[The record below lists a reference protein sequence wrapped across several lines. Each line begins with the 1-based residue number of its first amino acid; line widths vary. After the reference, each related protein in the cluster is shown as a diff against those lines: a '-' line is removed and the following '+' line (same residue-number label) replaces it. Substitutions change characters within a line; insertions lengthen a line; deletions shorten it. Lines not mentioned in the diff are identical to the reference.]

1 MKFAN
6 ICLMAVLSLVLY
18 MADRSDAI
26 MLDGYA
32 ATVGDSLITVGD
44 VKEEMQ
50 RRNRAVFAA
59 MQRGEQV
66 SDAKL
71 AELYMEA
78 LDELIAEILVVN
90 EFERLEEDG
99 KVELPEDAVDSSIQ
113 RIISDRYKGSRKD
126 FFEDLKR
133 SGITF
138 DEFKERQ
145 RRNIITMVMRNN
157 QFPGAVSVSPGAVRK
172 LYLENIDDY
181 SIPAQ
186 CEISLII
193 VKAENEDAEPGAQLA
208 KARRLLLKIRAGEAF
223 ADVARA
229 GSEGSKAADGGY
241 RGWMELMNLRAEL
254 RDAIAEMKPGEVSG
268 LIEADESLYI
278 IHLKDMRPATVKPL
292 EDVADELAAEL
303 RRAEMDRKM
312 DAWVEEI
319 KKNHYVKKHPLPAEL

>member
-1 MKFAN
+1 
-6 ICLMAVLSLVLY
+6 
-18 MADRSDAI
+18 

-50 RRNRAVFAA
+50 RRNRSVFTA
-59 MQRGEQV
+59 MQTGEQV
-66 SDAKL
+66 PDAKL

-78 LDELIAEILVVN
+78 LDELIDETLIVN
-90 EFERLEEDG
+90 EFERLEEDD

-113 RIISDRYKGSRKD
+113 RIISGRYNGSRKD

-138 DEFKERQ
+138 AEFKERQ
-145 RRNIITMVMRNN
+145 RRNIIMMVMRNN
-157 QFPGAVSVSPGAVRK
+157 QFPGTVSVSPGAVRK
-172 LYLENIDDY
+172 LYLDNIDDY

-193 VKAENEDAEPGAQLA
+193 IKPENEDNERAAKLA

-223 ADVARA
+223 VDVARA
-229 GSEGSKAADGGY
+229 ASDGSKAVDGGY
-241 RGWMELMNLRAEL
+241 RGWMELNNLRVEL
-254 RDAIAEMKPGEVSG
+254 RNAIVEMKPGEVSG
-268 LIEADESLYI
+268 LIEAGESFYI
-278 IHLKDMRPATVKPL
+278 IHLKDLRPATVKPL
-292 EDVADELAAEL
+292 EEVADELAAEL

-312 DAWVEEI
+312 DAWVEEL
-319 KKNHYVKKHPLPAEL
+319 KKKHYVKKHPLPAEL